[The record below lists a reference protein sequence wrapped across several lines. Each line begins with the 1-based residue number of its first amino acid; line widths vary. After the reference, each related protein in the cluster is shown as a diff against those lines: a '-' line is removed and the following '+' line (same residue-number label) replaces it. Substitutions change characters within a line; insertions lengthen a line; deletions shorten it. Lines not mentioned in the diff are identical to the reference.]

1 MNGQLSGN
9 RLIDISK
16 WADTKLS
23 HWEDREKKSTI
34 KWMLQ
39 SLLGVASTDV
49 LIYPNRT
56 FSESEILSVHFA
68 MKRLLNNEPIQYVLN
83 ESFFGGRLFQLNSS
97 VLIPRPETEEWVQDI
112 RPLITKQDVV
122 LDLGTGSGCIAITMA
137 LDTEASVIAMDL
149 SEKALVVAQD
159 NAKRLGAN
167 VSFVQQDMRS
177 AKDWIE
183 KATVVISNPPY
194 VLESDKEE
202 MQQQVLD
209 FEPHMALFVPNE
221 DPLLFYQSIVHQV
234 RDFGSNCRM
243 VVLETHEQYAHQVS
257 DLFDQE
263 IWDGEVKKDLQKK
276 DRVVIATK
284 K

>member
-16 WADTKLS
+16 WADDKLM
-23 HWEDREKKSTI
+23 HLEERERKSI
-34 KWMLQ
+34 IRWMLQ
-39 SLLGVASTDV
+39 SLLGVASTEY
-49 LIYPNRT
+49 LINPNRT

-68 MKRLLNNEPIQYVLN
+68 IKRLLNHEPVQYVLN
-83 ESFFGGRLFQLNSS
+83 ESFFGGRLFKLNSS
-97 VLIPRPETEEWVQDI
+97 VLIPRPETEEWVQGI
-112 RPLITKQDVV
+112 LPLIAKGDVV

-137 LDTEASVIAMDL
+137 LDTEASVVAMDL
-149 SEKALVVAQD
+149 SDKALVVAQD
-159 NAKRLGAN
+159 NAKRLGAK
-167 VSFVQQDMRS
+167 VAFVQHDMLS
-177 AKDWIE
+177 ANDWIE

-194 VLESDKEE
+194 VLESDKEA
-202 MQQQVLD
+202 MQQQVLE

-221 DPLLFYQSIVHQV
+221 EPLLFYQSIVHQV

-257 DLFDQE
+257 GLFDHE
-263 IWDGEVKKDLQKK
+263 IWNCEVKKDLQKK